1 MNPHLARHL
10 DWFASLSPLTLE
22 DIDAVYSESATFRD
36 PFQALHGRAAIKA
49 LYARMFQRLQAPRFV
64 IGTVVAQGDQA
75 FVSWD
80 FSFVLRG
87 RAQQLHGGTLL
98 TLAADGRIAAHRDYW
113 DAAEGVYEKL
123 PLIGALLRVI
133 KRRMA

>member
-10 DWFASLSPLTLE
+10 DWFASLSPATLE
-22 DIDAVYSESATFRD
+22 DIDAVYAESATFRD
-36 PFQALHGRAAIKA
+36 PFQHVHGRAAIKA
-49 LYARMFQRLQAPRFV
+49 LYVRMFQRLQVPRFV

-80 FSFVLRG
+80 FSFVLGG
-87 RAQQLHGGTLL
+87 RAQQIHGGTLL

>member
-22 DIDAVYSESATFRD
+22 DIDAVYAESATFRD
-36 PFQALHGRAAIKA
+36 PFQVLHGRAAIKA
-49 LYARMFQRLQAPRFV
+49 LYVRMFQRLQAPRFV

-80 FSFVLRG
+80 FSFVLGG
-87 RAQQLHGGTLL
+87 RAQQIHGGTLL

>member
-1 MNPHLARHL
+1 MNPQLARHL
-10 DWFASLSPLTLE
+10 DWFASMSPQTLD
-22 DIDAVYSESATFRD
+22 DIDAVYAESATFRD
-36 PFQALHGRAAIKA
+36 PFQQVHGRDAIKA
-49 LYARMFQRLQAPRFV
+49 LYANMFRRLQVPRFV
-64 IGTVVAQGDQA
+64 IGEVVAQGGQA

-80 FSFVLRG
+80 FRFELGG
-87 RAQQLHGGTLL
+87 RAQQIHGGTLL

-123 PLIGALLRVI
+123 PLVGALLRVI

>member
-1 MNPHLARHL
+1 MNAHLARHL
-10 DWFASLSPLTLE
+10 DWFASLSPQTLD
-22 DIDAVYSESATFRD
+22 DIDAVYAESATFRD
-36 PFQALHGRAAIKA
+36 PFQALHGRAAIRA

-64 IGTVVAQGDQA
+64 IGEVVAQGERA

-80 FSFVLRG
+80 FSFELGG
-87 RAQQLHGGTLL
+87 RAQQIHGGTLL

-123 PLIGALLRVI
+123 PLVGALLRVI

>member
-10 DWFASLSPLTLE
+10 DWFATLSPQTLA
-22 DIDAVYSESATFRD
+22 DIDTVYTESATFRD
-36 PFQALHGRAAIKA
+36 PFQALHGRTAIA
-49 LYARMFQRLQAPRFV
+49 ELYARMFRQLQAPRFV
-64 IGTVVAQGDQA
+64 IGEVVAQGDKA
-75 FVSWD
+75 FVCWD
-80 FSFVLRG
+80 FSFVLLG
-87 RAQQLHGGTLL
+87 RAQQIHGGTLL

-123 PLIGALLRVI
+123 PLVGALLRVI

>member
-10 DWFASLSPLTLE
+10 DWFASLSPATLE
-22 DIDAVYSESATFRD
+22 DIDAVYAESATFRD
-36 PFQALHGRAAIKA
+36 PFQALHGRTAIKA

-80 FSFVLRG
+80 FSFVLLG
-87 RAQQLHGGTLL
+87 RAQQIHGGTLL